1 MLADD
6 EDEDGGG
13 FILRPSFPTVL
24 EVTPVIDVPLSFSL
38 LLSSLYCRGPYTTAM
53 CSSTSTYPMTDLGGV
68 RGVQMHPP
76 LTALTC
82 IEAALL
88 YESSCG
94 DNHENSQ

>member
-24 EVTPVIDVPLSFSL
+24 EVNPVIDVSLSFSL
-38 LLSSLYCRGPYTTAM
+38 LLSSLYCRGPYHSHA
-53 CSSTSTYPMTDLGGV
+53 STYPMTDLGGV

-88 YESSCG
+88 YESLCS
-94 DNHENSQ
+94 DNHKNCQ

>member
-13 FILRPSFPTVL
+13 FMLRPSFSTVL
-24 EVTPVIDVPLSFSL
+24 EVNPVIDVSLSFSL
-38 LLSSLYCRGPYTTAM
+38 LLSCLYCRRVIYH
-53 CSSTSTYPMTDLGGV
+53 SH
-68 RGVQMHPP
+68 VQVHLNLPNDRFRWGKGSANAP
-76 LTALTC
+76 SLTALTC

-88 YESSCG
+88 YESFCS